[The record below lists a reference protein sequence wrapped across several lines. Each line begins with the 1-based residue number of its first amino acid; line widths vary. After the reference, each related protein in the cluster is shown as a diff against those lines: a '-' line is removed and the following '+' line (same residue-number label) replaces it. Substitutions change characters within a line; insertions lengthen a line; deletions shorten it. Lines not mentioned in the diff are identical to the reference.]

1 MMKAGKK
8 SKFLVMAGTLSAQFL
23 AGCSPQPAQEEQAP
37 KGQSYSAVSAFS
49 AKAPCCDLSES
60 RDGVYQADSSPD
72 EFKGIGRIS
81 VSIKDHKITGVA
93 FQGIDGKG
101 EIKGENYGKTN
112 GEIENPVFYQKA
124 QLAVKANSIYA
135 EQLLEVQELEKV
147 DAVSGATVSYRQF
160 TEAAK
165 KAIALSKA

>member
-1 MMKAGKK
+1 MMKAGRK
-8 SKFLVMAGTLSAQFL
+8 SKLLLITGTLSVQFL
-23 AGCSPQPAQEEQAP
+23 AGCSLQPAQEEPVKSGKSLSPAA
-37 KGQSYSAVSAFS
+37 QSS

-81 VSIKDHKITGVA
+81 VSIQDHKITEVT
-93 FQGIDGKG
+93 FHGIDGKG
-101 EIKGENYGKTN
+101 DIKGVNYGKTN
-112 GEIENPVFYQKA
+112 GEAENPAFYQKA

-147 DAVSGATVSYRQF
+147 DAISGATVSYQQF
-160 TEAAK
+160 AEAAK
-165 KAIALSKA
+165 EAIAQSKE